1 MNQPNLQEQFS
12 LLEKAIHLLQ
22 QELDVSYTEALAE
35 TLENLSFGGKAQVVD
50 GLPTEEARQEIDGL
64 YRQLK
69 MDEQDRTTVR
79 KLIQFAFIRAIKEDQ
94 LQPNHQMTPETIAF
108 LVAHFLDRLHQDQ
121 SSSLRLLDM
130 AAGTGNLLMT
140 VMDHL
145 EKRGNTVS
153 AEAIDNDELLL
164 GIAANSAHLEKWGE
178 KIHFTHSDS
187 VQDQL
192 IEPADIAVADLPVGY
207 YPMDERASKFETSF
221 ASGHSY
227 AHFLLIEQHVKYLK
241 EAGWGVFVVPAN
253 IFEEENSTIL
263 LNWLKGE
270 GYLQAMLS
278 LPPTLFRSQ
287 NMQKA
292 ILLIQK
298 KGQGA
303 KQAKEVLLGTIPDL
317 KNAPKMQEFLQTF
330 HNWSEKML

>member
-1 MNQPNLQEQFS
+1 MTETNLQDQFA
-12 LLEKAIHLLQ
+12 LLDQAILLLQ

-50 GLPTEEARQEIDGL
+50 GLPAEPARKEIDEL
-64 YRQLK
+64 YRKLK
-69 MDEQDRTTVR
+69 MAEQDRPTVR
-79 KLIQFAFIRAIKEDQ
+79 KLIQIAFIRAIKEDQ
-94 LQPNHQMTPETIAF
+94 LQSNHQMTPETIAV
-108 LVAHFLDRLHQDQ
+108 LIAHFLDRLHGDR
-121 SSSLRLLDM
+121 SSSLKLLDM

-145 EKRGNTVS
+145 EKRGNSVN

-164 GIAANSAHLEKWGE
+164 GLAANSAALEKWGDQ
-178 KIHFTHSDS
+178 IRFTHSDS
-187 VQDQL
+187 IQDQL
-192 IEPADIAVADLPVGY
+192 IEPADIAVSDLPIGY
-207 YPMDERASKFETSF
+207 YPMDERASKFQTSF

-241 EAGWGVFVVPAN
+241 EGGWGVFVVPAN
-253 IFEEENSTIL
+253 LFEEENSSVL
-263 LNWLKGE
+263 LKWLKGE
-270 GYLQAMLS
+270 GYLQALLS

-298 KGQGA
+298 KGASA

-317 KNAPKMQEFLQTF
+317 KSAPKMQGFLQQF